1 MIEPIRKIERVMP
14 DGELKL
20 YLPELS
26 DEIVEIIV
34 LPRNTNIEPENIE
47 AMRLQEKTGFASEV
61 LANPAEDVWNDL

>member
-14 DGELKL
+14 DGELTL

-26 DEIVEIIV
+26 DEVVEIIV
-34 LPRNTNIEPENIE
+34 LPRSTNIERENIE